1 MRASN
6 LTFPLVS
13 ILSTLALLGCSAK
26 GQEASSAALS
36 AFCASPPPS
45 PQAPPREPLAAL
57 NDGLP
62 SMEEPILF
70 DTAEADH
77 FLDEMAVFPP
87 NNPWNQDVSDLP
99 THPASEAI
107 IASIGESDSLS
118 FSLDMNF
125 ILVPPTQP
133 EVPVAVNLYPDESD
147 PGPFPIPAE
156 APIEHWPITV
166 SGDRS
171 SPWQGET
178 LEQFQRS
185 GEGDR
190 HLIVVDPQRGRLH
203 EFWQARKTDT
213 GWQASQA
220 STWDLNGNARR
231 PEGWT
236 SADAAGL
243 PIFPAVVRYHEV
255 ASGMVQHAMRFTV
268 RRTQS
273 AYVCPAN
280 HSVGDD
286 HDPSL
291 PRMGERLRLRGDFD
305 TSSFPPHARAI
316 LEGLKRYGMF
326 LADRGHNWSV
336 SISPDQR
343 FEGLESLSKV
353 QGRDLEVVD
362 TTGS

>member
-1 MRASN
+1 M
-6 LTFPLVS
+6 
-13 ILSTLALLGCSAK
+13 
-26 GQEASSAALS
+26 
-36 AFCASPPPS
+36 
-45 PQAPPREPLAAL
+45 
-57 NDGLP
+57 
-62 SMEEPILF
+62 F
-70 DTAEADH
+70 DTAEADQI
-77 FLDEMAVFPP
+77 LDEMSIFPQ
-87 NNPWNQDVSDLP
+87 NNPWNQAIADLP
-99 THPASEAI
+99 THPDSSAI
-107 IASIGESDSLS
+107 VASIGESKSLS

-133 EVPVAVNLYPDESD
+133 QVPVQINLYPDESD

-156 APIEHWPITV
+156 APIEHWPMSV
-166 SGDRS
+166 DGDLS
-171 SPWQGET
+171 APWHGET
-178 LEQFQRS
+178 LDQFQRRG

-203 EFWQARKTDT
+203 EFWQARKTDK

-243 PIFPAVVRYHEV
+243 PIFAAVVRYHEV
-255 ASGMVQHAMRFTV
+255 ASGMVQHAMRVTV

-280 HSVGDD
+280 HSVGNN

-305 TSSFPPHARAI
+305 TRPFPPHARAI
-316 LEGLKRYGMF
+316 LEGLKRYGMIV
-326 LADRGHNWSV
+326 ADQGRDWLV

-353 QGRDLEVVD
+353 QGKDFEVVD

>member
-1 MRASN
+1 MHLSTVTPSLA
-6 LTFPLVS
+6 F
-13 ILSTLALLGCSAK
+13 ILSTLALVGCSAK
-26 GQEASSAALS
+26 GQEGSSAALTS
-36 AFCASPPPS
+36 FCEPPPA
-45 PQAPPREPLAAL
+45 PQAASVREPSPIL
-57 NDGLP
+57 NDDLP
-62 SMEEPILF
+62 SMDEPVMF
-70 DTAEADH
+70 DTAQADEI
-77 FLDEMAVFPP
+77 LDQMAIFPS
-87 NNPWNQDVSDLP
+87 NNPLNQDISDLP
-99 THPASEAI
+99 VHRSSEAI
-107 IASIGESDSLS
+107 IASIGETGTLS
-118 FSLDMNF
+118 FNLDMNF
-125 ILVPPTQP
+125 VLVPPHQP
-133 EVPVAVNLYPDESD
+133 EVPVAINLYPDESD
-147 PGPFPIPAE
+147 PGPFPIPSG
-156 APIEHWPITV
+156 APIEHWPISV
-166 SGDRS
+166 EGDRT

-203 EFWQARKTDT
+203 EFWQARKTDK

-220 STWDLNGNARR
+220 STWDINSNTRR

-268 RRTQS
+268 RRTNN

-280 HSVGDD
+280 HGVGSDT
-286 HDPSL
+286 DPSL
-291 PRMGERLRLRGDFD
+291 PRMGERLRLRADFD

-316 LEGLKRYGMF
+316 LEGLKRYGMIV
-326 LADRGHNWSV
+326 ADQGHSWSLSV
-336 SISPDQR
+336 SPDQR

-353 QGRDLEVVD
+353 QGRDFEVVD